1 MPYKDFRGFI
11 EALEKS
17 GDLQRIKKEV
27 DWNLEAGA
35 ITRKGCEESGP
46 AILFEKIKDY
56 PEGYRVLG
64 NPIASFRRLAIAL
77 DMPPDSTYTEILN
90 RYDEGRKNIIKPILV
105 SDGPCK
111 EEIHKGD
118 DVDLYKFP
126 ALIIHGGDGGRYLCT
141 WHVTITKDPDSGWV
155 NWGMYRAMIHD
166 KKRLGGLLLPQ
177 QHVGMIYGKYEERGI
192 PMPFAIAIAPEPVT
206 TIIGTGCIPY
216 GTSEVDVV
224 GGVRGEP
231 LSLIKCETN
240 DLLVPASSEIV
251 IEGEIPPYERM
262 EEGPFGEYPG
272 YQTSARS
279 PKPVYHVKAITHRK
293 NPILTASNMGMP
305 IDDCDVAINISLAS
319 DVRSDLVKA
328 GLPITGIYIP
338 PESCI
343 FAVVVSTKT
352 PYSGIANRI
361 ASCIWANKNG
371 SFLPKV
377 FVVEDGVDPT
387 DMREVFHAFSTAHH
401 PVRGTHTL
409 SNTQGH
415 ALMPHLSEH
424 DRTYS
429 IGSNVVY
436 DCTWPKDWS
445 EDEIPKKASF
455 KDIYPKE
462 IQERVLNNWKEYGFK
477 G

>member
-1 MPYKDFRGFI
+1 MPHKDLREFI
-11 EALEKS
+11 AALDKS

-35 ITRKGCEESGP
+35 ITRKCCEEVGP
-46 AILFEKIKDY
+46 AVLFEKIKDY
-56 PEGYRVLG
+56 PDGYGVFCNVL
-64 NPIASFRRLAIAL
+64 ASFRRLAIAI
-77 DMPPDSTYTEILN
+77 DMPPDSTFTEILDK
-90 RYDEGRKNIIKPILV
+90 YDEGRKNPIKPIIV

-111 EEIHKGD
+111 EEILLGD

-126 ALIIHGGDGGRYLCT
+126 SLIIHGGDGGRYLCT
-141 WHVTITKDPDSGWV
+141 WHITITQDPDSGWT

-166 KKRLGGLLLPQ
+166 KKRLGGLMLPQ
-177 QHVGMIYGKYEERGI
+177 QHIGMIYAKYEEKGI
-192 PMPFAIAIAPEPVT
+192 PMPFAIAIAPEPVVT
-206 TIIGTGCIPY
+206 WIGTSCVPY
-216 GTSEVDVV
+216 GVSEVDVA

-231 LSLIKCETN
+231 VSLVKCETN
-240 DLLVPASSEIV
+240 DLLVPASAEIV
-251 IEGEIPPYERM
+251 IEGEVPPYERM

-272 YQTSARS
+272 YQTSGIS

-305 IDDCDVAINISLAS
+305 VDDCDVAMSIALAS
-319 DVRSDLVKA
+319 DVRSELIRA

-343 FAVVVSTKT
+343 FTAIISTKT
-352 PYSGIANRI
+352 PYAGIANRI

-371 SFLPKV
+371 SFLTKV
-377 FVVEDGVDPT
+377 IVVEDGVDPT
-387 DMREVFHAFSTAHH
+387 DMKQVFHAFSTAHH
-401 PVRGTHTL
+401 PIRGTSTL
-409 SNTQGH
+409 SPTVAH
-415 ALMPHLSEH
+415 SLMPYLSEY
-424 DRTYS
+424 DREHG
-429 IGSNVVY
+429 IGANVVY

-455 KDIYPKE
+455 RDLYPQE
-462 IQERVLNNWKEYGFK
+462 IQKRVLNNWREYGFK